1 MFFVFYFRMPIFG
14 KTEHKQKAFRKIHF
28 FRWGKKGQLFSQV
41 LFQGM
46 TGLKT
51 STKYL
56 VKKKTGYYQN

>member
-1 MFFVFYFRMPIFG
+1 VFYFVCLYSV
-14 KTEHKQKAFRKIHF
+14 KQNTSIKHF
-28 FRWGKKGQLFSQV
+28 ARFTFLGGGKKGQLFSQV